1 MRKSK
6 TVVWLVVLVVLL
18 TGVLAACRSGFKV
31 TYAAGENG
39 TLTAT
44 VDGESLASGDKA
56 GSGKIIEFV
65 ATPAS
70 GYAVGEWTVN
80 GTAQTTG
87 IESNGTKLTLV
98 ADKELE
104 VGVSFKRLYN
114 VTWELDG
121 GRWPAGYTPVT
132 IVAEGDKL
140 SAPSAVDRPVKDGY
154 TFLGWFTSEGGSESF
169 NFTPPV
175 GSDKTVYAKWEVTV
189 NRFEVVFSYGANGYI
204 MLTADDDEDFWDS
217 PARIPEGSAVVVSVV
232 PNLGYHVESFLVD
245 GEPAEL
251 TDENTYII
259 ESLDAKVELS
269 AQFVY
274 GFDDTL
280 SVAEQAEILRDML
293 MAIGEAS
300 INGNAFSASEVTY
313 DSDVG
318 MARFTASGDTF
329 GNSIDAGYRGG
340 FKVSIFENPADALYF
355 LDNFLNTP
363 STGEV
368 EGRVYGII
376 VGGTQT
382 TSGRIVVQGTP
393 HGCWTIQTLYAL
405 GVPGSVGTG
414 TNIVEPFASQAIGM
428 RDELQRHRYTT
439 STSGIDVFN
448 GKNDNA
454 YGLHVWIEQNQGS
467 AGINITR
474 FSGRVF
480 ADEAWA
486 QAALDSSYLADT
498 KCTAVKDNVMIN
510 SNSPVLLGIIEAL
523 IDGAPINP
531 NPSLSADENFLTVDF
546 YNMMMSEYNWDIDP
560 RWSKYPEYYGS
571 ITEAPNGGSG
581 MLFTWYDFALFR
593 MQPQSAFG
601 YSNDMGMIIIFSTEE
616 AAIEFYESNRHYN
629 SETCPSDWLRSR
641 FGKIVVYGQE
651 IPYYGLLDVLSK
663 EGVIGAADLPTQ
675 EISWAVDGA
684 NGDMFASLGV
694 LLSNTQVAH
703 PEGESAGMFYPD
715 PVVVNQLEN
724 GGKVVKG
731 SVVELTFEPADGYF
745 VRELLINGNP
755 VGEAFGNSYR
765 FTVEEDVSI
774 VVSFGN
780 EEIRFGAV
788 VWQLN
793 SSNIWARVTD
803 LGEGWEYSAGNDKW
817 QDGTSFVKLPAQDIY
832 IFTARMKEDHSR
844 TESFTVVVGKSFSG
858 DVLVLESGSD
868 ISAVVKSLGK
878 GWEYSAGWANN
889 NEWQTSNV
897 FTGLLKSNVYVF
909 SARKAGE
916 ETRTYTFKVIE
927 DEELFK
933 TASWDNTMLYGFAD
947 DSAGAAYQVLYLPD
961 TLGET
966 SLVSVDGFY
975 SASALKTIVVAD
987 GIVTLDGF
995 GYLTNLENVIF
1006 GENSKCT
1013 TIGSFTNTSV
1023 SSIVFP
1029 KGLKTI
1035 NGSAFQGTKLA
1046 GALVI
1051 PEGVTSI
1058 GSNAFKN
1065 CKLIT
1070 SVSLPSTLA
1079 EMSSSAFE
1087 GCSELAQVT
1096 FAAGNVSITTI
1107 SAKVF
1112 AGTKITSITLPRSI
1126 SFIAAG
1132 NPFGSNI
1139 ETFAVDEGTTEAG
1152 VVVNDGILYYKD
1164 STGLVMAA
1172 IPVNYTFDNNI
1183 FTVPAGV
1190 SKISGKLFAGSGIV
1204 KVVLGEDVVE
1214 LMTDAF
1220 SGVSTLT
1227 EVVFAENGNLVT
1239 IGSSAFKGTSLEN
1252 VEIPNT
1258 VKTLGANAFDGV
1270 TTLKALTF
1278 EEGGSQALTI
1288 KGQIIKGTSLTSIVF
1303 PARSLTLD
1311 SKTFENVSTL
1321 ENVTF
1326 TDSANDLV
1334 LNETVFKGTNVS
1346 ALNFGNRVI
1355 TLKKAALQK
1364 LTTLTSVTFGE
1375 NAVLQEAGDEVFLG
1389 TSLTTVELPQTNVSK
1404 FGNGV
1409 FGGIATLTSFT
1420 LAQANTT
1427 HQVIDGVLYAKDG
1440 DNLILVQVPAGK
1452 FGSEDTFNLPDN
1464 VVSIKRYAFEG
1475 VSLDTIYTS
1484 ADSKLATLEQQCFGY
1499 YSTSGELYCKVK
1511 TIVLPATLTSVNK
1524 NAFQNCKNLTTINFR
1539 GSAVVWMTFG
1549 LTLSDTVKVNYN
1561 YTDPVA

>member
-1 MRKSK
+1 M
-6 TVVWLVVLVVLL
+6 
-18 TGVLAACRSGFKV
+18 
-31 TYAAGENG
+31 
-39 TLTAT
+39 
-44 VDGESLASGDKA
+44 
-56 GSGKIIEFV
+56 
-65 ATPAS
+65 
-70 GYAVGEWTVN
+70 
-80 GTAQTTG
+80 
-87 IESNGTKLTLV
+87 
-98 ADKELE
+98 
-104 VGVSFKRLYN
+104 
-114 VTWELDG
+114 
-121 GRWPAGYTPVT
+121 
-132 IVAEGDKL
+132 
-140 SAPSAVDRPVKDGY
+140 
-154 TFLGWFTSEGGSESF
+154 
-169 NFTPPV
+169 
-175 GSDKTVYAKWEVTV
+175 
-189 NRFEVVFSYGANGYI
+189 
-204 MLTADDDEDFWDS
+204 
-217 PARIPEGSAVVVSVV
+217 
-232 PNLGYHVESFLVD
+232 
-245 GEPAEL
+245 
-251 TDENTYII
+251 
-259 ESLDAKVELS
+259 ELS

-300 INGNAFSASEVTY
+300 IDGNAFSASEVTY

-393 HGCWTIQTLYAL
+393 HGCWTIQTLYAM

-439 STSGIDVFN
+439 STSCIDVFN

-486 QAALDSSYLADT
+486 QAAIDSPSLADSRY
-498 KCTAVKDNVMIN
+498 TAVIGNIMLT
-510 SNSPVLLGIIEAL
+510 SNSPVLLNTIESYVNGEPVAV
-523 IDGAPINP
+523 APE
-531 NPSLSADENFLTVDF
+531 LKAEDNFLTVAF
-546 YNMMMSEYNWDIDP
+546 YEKMMSVYGWDIDP
-560 RWSKYPEYYGS
+560 RWTNYHNDGYYEG
-571 ITEAPNGGSG
+571 ITDYPNGQSG
-581 MLFTWYDFALFR
+581 MLYTWYDFVIFS
-593 MQPQSAFG
+593 MQPQSTFG
-601 YSNDMGMIIIFSTEE
+601 FPNEMGMILIFSTEE
-616 AAIEFYESNRHYN
+616 AAIEFYESGRHFN
-629 SETCPSDWLRSR
+629 SDTASPDWMRSR
-641 FGKIVVYGQE
+641 FGKIVVYGE
-651 IPYYGLLDVLSK
+651 EVPYYGLLDVLVR
-663 EGVIGAADLPTQ
+663 EGYINLPTSDI
-675 EISWAVDGA
+675 EWTVEGE
-684 NGDMFASLGV
+684 NGDMFASIAV
-694 LLSNTQVAH
+694 LHSDKPVAH
-703 PEGESAGMFYPD
+703 PDGEAAGTFLPD
-715 PVVVNQLEN
+715 PVVIN
-724 GGKVVKG
+724 GFKNGDKVVTG
-731 SVVELTFEPADGYF
+731 SVIELTFEPADGYYID
-745 VRELLINGNP
+745 RLYINGNL
-755 VGEAFGNSYR
+755 VEDVFTNTYR
-765 FTVEEDVSI
+765 FEVTGDLNI
-774 VVSFGN
+774 TVSFGTDK
-780 EEIRFGAV
+780 RFGA
-788 VWQLN
+788 
-793 SSNIWARVTD
+793 
-803 LGEGWEYSAGNDKW
+803 
-817 QDGTSFVKLPAQDIY
+817 
-832 IFTARMKEDHSR
+832 
-844 TESFTVVVGKSFSG
+844 TVNEIG
-858 DVLVLESGSD
+858 DS
-868 ISAVVKSLGK
+868 ISADVVDMGA
-878 GWEYSAGWANN
+878 GWEYSAGWSNN
-889 NEWQTSNV
+889 NEWQSETH

-909 SARKAGE
+909 SARKSGE
-916 ETRTYTFKVIE
+916 ETLTFAVKPVA

-933 TASWDNTMLYGFAD
+933 TSSWDATMLYGFAD
-947 DSAGAAYQVLYLPD
+947 DTIGAAYQVLYLPD

-987 GIVTLDGF
+987 GIATLRGF
-995 GYLTNLENVIF
+995 GYLANLENVIF
-1006 GENSKCT
+1006 GENSGCT
-1013 TIGSFTNTSV
+1013 TIGGFTSTNI
-1023 SSIVFP
+1023 SSISFP
-1029 KGLKTI
+1029 ASLRTI
-1035 NGSAFQGTKLA
+1035 EGSAFANTKLE
-1046 GALVI
+1046 GALVLH
-1051 PEGVTSI
+1051 EGLTTI
-1058 GSNAFKN
+1058 DTGAFKN
-1065 CKLIT
+1065 TLIT
-1070 SVSLPSTLA
+1070 SVVLPKTLA
-1079 EMSSSAFE
+1079 TLGGSAFE
-1087 GCSELAQVT
+1087 SCANLVSAT
-1096 FAAGNVSITTI
+1096 FATGNVSITTI

-1126 SFIAAG
+1126 SFIAAD
-1132 NPFGSNI
+1132 NPFGSNM
-1139 ETFAVDEGTTEAG
+1139 ETFAVDEGTTEAS

-1303 PARSLTLD
+1303 PARSLTLE

-1346 ALNFGNRVI
+1346 ALDFGNRVI
-1355 TLKKAALQK
+1355 TFKKAALQK

-1375 NAVLQEAGDEVFLG
+1375 NAVIKQAEDEVFMG
-1389 TSLTTVELPQTNVSK
+1389 TSLTTVELPAVQDVSK
-1404 FGNGV
+1404 FGNGM

-1539 GSAVVWMTFG
+1539 GSADVWMTFG

>member
-1 MRKSK
+1 MKKSK
-6 TVVWLVVLVVLL
+6 ILVWLVVLVVLM
-18 TGVLAACRSGFKV
+18 TGVLAACQSGFKV
-31 TYAAGENG
+31 TYSAGENG

-44 VDGESLASGDKA
+44 ADGESFVSGSKAEADK
-56 GSGKIIEFV
+56 SIEF
-65 ATPAS
+65 AAAPNS
-70 GYAVGEWTVN
+70 GYTVDVWTVN
-80 GTAQTTG
+80 GAIQTTG
-87 IESNGTKLTLV
+87 LDATGTKLTLI

-104 VGVSFKRLYN
+104 VSVTFKRLYN
-114 VTWELDG
+114 VVWELDG
-121 GRWPAGYTPVT
+121 GHWPTGYTPVT
-132 IVAEGDKL
+132 GVAEGDKL
-140 SAPSAVDRPVKDGY
+140 SAPSAVNKPVKDGY
-154 TFLGWFTSEGGSESF
+154 TFLGWYASADGTQEFDFSEAAD
-169 NFTPPV
+169 
-175 GSDKTVYAKWEVTV
+175 SDATVYAKWEVTV
-189 NRFEVVFSYGANGYI
+189 NKYDVVFSYGDNGYLNVLDDGEA
-204 MLTADDDEDFWDS
+204 MLFS
-217 PARIPEGSAVVVSVV
+217 PARIAEGSRVVFEIV
-232 PNLGYHVESFLVD
+232 PDENYIVESFLVD

-313 DSDVG
+313 PSDLA
-318 MARFTASGDTF
+318 MARYTPTGDTN

-486 QAALDSSYLADT
+486 QAALDSPSLADSKYT
-498 KCTAVKDNVMIN
+498 VVIDNIMLT
-510 SNSPVLLGIIEAL
+510 SNSPVLLNIIESYVNGEPVAV
-523 IDGAPINP
+523 APE
-531 NPSLSADENFLTVDF
+531 LKAEDNFLTVAF
-546 YNMMMSEYNWDIDP
+546 YEKMMSVYGWDIDP
-560 RWSKYPEYYGS
+560 RWTNYHNDGYYEG
-571 ITEAPNGGSG
+571 ITDYPNGQSG
-581 MLFTWYDFALFR
+581 MLYTWNDFVIFS
-593 MQPQSAFG
+593 MQPQSMFG
-601 YSNDMGMIIIFSTEE
+601 FPNEMGMILIFSTEE
-616 AAIEFYESNRHYN
+616 AAIEFYESGRHFN
-629 SETCPSDWLRSR
+629 SDTASPDWMRSR

-803 LGEGWEYSAGNDKW
+803 LGEGWEYSAG
-817 QDGTSFVKLPAQDIY
+817 
-832 IFTARMKEDHSR
+832 
-844 TESFTVVVGKSFSG
+844 
-858 DVLVLESGSD
+858 
-868 ISAVVKSLGK
+868 
-878 GWEYSAGWANN
+878 WANN

-916 ETRTYTFKVIE
+916 ETRTYTFKAIE

-961 TLGET
+961 TLGEQKLT
-966 SLVSVDGFY
+966 STTGF
-975 SASALKTIVVAD
+975 SMATQLKTIVVAD

-1058 GSNAFKN
+1058 GSNVFKN

-1087 GCSELAQVT
+1087 GCSELAQAT
-1096 FAAGNVSITTI
+1096 FATGNVSITTI

-1126 SFIAAG
+1126 SFIAAD
-1132 NPFGSNI
+1132 NPFGSNM
-1139 ETFAVDEGTTEAG
+1139 ETFAVDEGTTEAS

-1346 ALNFGNRVI
+1346 ALDFGNRVI
-1355 TLKKAALQK
+1355 TFKKAALQK
-1364 LTTLTSVTFGE
+1364 LTTLTSLTFGE
-1375 NAVLQEAGDEVFLG
+1375 NAVIKQAEDEVFMG
-1389 TSLTTVELPQTNVSK
+1389 TSLTTVELPAVQDVSK

-1440 DNLILVQVPAGK
+1440 DI
-1452 FGSEDTFNLPDN
+1452 
-1464 VVSIKRYAFEG
+1464 
-1475 VSLDTIYTS
+1475 
-1484 ADSKLATLEQQCFGY
+1484 
-1499 YSTSGELYCKVK
+1499 
-1511 TIVLPATLTSVNK
+1511 
-1524 NAFQNCKNLTTINFR
+1524 
-1539 GSAVVWMTFG
+1539 
-1549 LTLSDTVKVNYN
+1549 
-1561 YTDPVA
+1561 

>member
-1 MRKSK
+1 MKKSK
-6 TVVWLVVLVVLL
+6 ILVWLVVLVVLM
-18 TGVLAACRSGFKV
+18 TGVLSACQSGFKV
-31 TYAAGENG
+31 TYSAGENG

-44 VDGESLASGDKA
+44 ADGESFVSGSKA
-56 GSGKIIEFV
+56 GADKSIEF
-65 ATPAS
+65 AAAPNS
-70 GYAVGEWTVN
+70 GYTVDVWTVN
-80 GTAQTTG
+80 GAIQTTG
-87 IESNGTKLTLV
+87 LDAAGTKLTLI

-104 VGVSFKRLYN
+104 VSVTFKRLYN
-114 VTWELDG
+114 VVWELDG
-121 GRWPAGYTPVT
+121 GHWPTGYSPVT
-132 IVAEGDKL
+132 GVAEGDKL

-154 TFLGWFTSEGGSESF
+154 TFLGWYASADGTQEF

-175 GSDKTVYAKWEVTV
+175 SSDKTVYAKWEVTV

-329 GNSIDAGYRGG
+329 GNSIDAGYSGG

-486 QAALDSSYLADT
+486 QAALDSSYLADSKYT
-498 KCTAVKDNVMIN
+498 VVIDNIMLT
-510 SNSPVLLGIIEAL
+510 SNSPVLLNIIESYVNGEPVAV
-523 IDGAPINP
+523 APE
-531 NPSLSADENFLTVDF
+531 LKAEDNFLTVAF
-546 YNMMMSEYNWDIDP
+546 YEKMMSVYGWDIDP
-560 RWSKYPEYYGS
+560 RWTNYHNDGYYEG
-571 ITEAPNGGSG
+571 ITDYPNGQSG
-581 MLFTWYDFALFR
+581 MLYTWNDFVIFS
-593 MQPQSAFG
+593 MQPQSMFG
-601 YSNDMGMIIIFSTEE
+601 FPNEMGMILIFSTEE
-616 AAIEFYESNRHYN
+616 AAIEFYESGRHFN
-629 SETCPSDWLRSR
+629 SDTASPDWMRSR

-868 ISAVVKSLGK
+868 ISAVVKSLGA

-916 ETRTYTFKVIE
+916 ETRTYTFKAIE
-927 DEELFK
+927 GEELFK
-933 TASWDNTMLYGFAD
+933 TSSWEATMLYGFVD
-947 DSAGAAYQVLYLPD
+947 DTIGVAYQVLYLPD

-1006 GENSKCT
+1006 GENSGCT
-1013 TIGSFTNTSV
+1013 TIGGFTSTNI
-1023 SSIVFP
+1023 SSISFP
-1029 KGLKTI
+1029 ASLRTI
-1035 NGSAFQGTKLA
+1035 EGSAFANIKLE
-1046 GALVI
+1046 GALVLH
-1051 PEGVTSI
+1051 EGLTTI
-1058 GSNAFKN
+1058 DTGAFKN
-1065 CKLIT
+1065 TLIT
-1070 SVSLPSTLA
+1070 SVVLPKTLA
-1079 EMSSSAFE
+1079 TLGGSAFE
-1087 GCSELAQVT
+1087 SCANLASAT

-1107 SAKVF
+1107 SSKVF

-1126 SFIAAG
+1126 SFIAAD

-1139 ETFAVDEGTTEAG
+1139 YPCFSTF
-1152 VVVNDGILYYKD
+1152 
-1164 STGLVMAA
+1164 
-1172 IPVNYTFDNNI
+1172 
-1183 FTVPAGV
+1183 
-1190 SKISGKLFAGSGIV
+1190 
-1204 KVVLGEDVVE
+1204 
-1214 LMTDAF
+1214 
-1220 SGVSTLT
+1220 
-1227 EVVFAENGNLVT
+1227 
-1239 IGSSAFKGTSLEN
+1239 
-1252 VEIPNT
+1252 
-1258 VKTLGANAFDGV
+1258 
-1270 TTLKALTF
+1270 
-1278 EEGGSQALTI
+1278 
-1288 KGQIIKGTSLTSIVF
+1288 
-1303 PARSLTLD
+1303 
-1311 SKTFENVSTL
+1311 
-1321 ENVTF
+1321 
-1326 TDSANDLV
+1326 
-1334 LNETVFKGTNVS
+1334 
-1346 ALNFGNRVI
+1346 
-1355 TLKKAALQK
+1355 
-1364 LTTLTSVTFGE
+1364 
-1375 NAVLQEAGDEVFLG
+1375 
-1389 TSLTTVELPQTNVSK
+1389 
-1404 FGNGV
+1404 
-1409 FGGIATLTSFT
+1409 
-1420 LAQANTT
+1420 
-1427 HQVIDGVLYAKDG
+1427 
-1440 DNLILVQVPAGK
+1440 
-1452 FGSEDTFNLPDN
+1452 
-1464 VVSIKRYAFEG
+1464 
-1475 VSLDTIYTS
+1475 
-1484 ADSKLATLEQQCFGY
+1484 
-1499 YSTSGELYCKVK
+1499 
-1511 TIVLPATLTSVNK
+1511 
-1524 NAFQNCKNLTTINFR
+1524 
-1539 GSAVVWMTFG
+1539 
-1549 LTLSDTVKVNYN
+1549 
-1561 YTDPVA
+1561 